1 MAYVDCD
8 SHILPDDAFDDVA
21 AEFER
26 QKPRIVTDTEGNS
39 FVVYE
44 ARQKNIPD
52 YARHIPNPFM
62 PRPRSAADD
71 PEDRIADM
79 AKARIDMQ
87 VLVPSNGSFCDD
99 TGPELAASVCRSYKS
114 AIGKK

>member
-62 PRPRSAADD
+62 PRPRSAGDD

-87 VLVPSNGSFCDD
+87 VLVPSNGSFYYRSEERRV
-99 TGPELAASVCRSYKS
+99 GKECRCR
-114 AIGKK
+114 GC